1 MNSSYIIGHDKI
13 KKYISGLL
21 KENKLSH
28 GYLFS
33 GPNGIGKRLLSLEV
47 SKIVFCKNSKIEAC
61 GSCSSC
67 HKFDSLNHPDIIM
80 IEPDGN
86 SIKNKQVEDIQSFIK
101 IKPNESEKKIIIIDN
116 ADKMTI
122 SAQNRI
128 LKTLEEPPSY
138 GMIFLIS
145 SKPHALLPTIKSRC
159 QIIDFGKIEDEIIE
173 KYLETKE
180 NLTSENAKLT
190 SKFADGS
197 LRVAID
203 IVHSEKFKL
212 RREQVVKL
220 SDVLIKK
227 ELIKIYDLLNE
238 IGDQSEDII
247 EILDLLNIWFRDLM
261 FLKSFN
267 SVDMIFN
274 LDFEKELKEQSR
286 ILNLNNALTYIE
298 MIENTKK
305 KIASNVNC
313 TLAFES
319 CVLNIQ
325 EV

>member
-1 MNSSYIIGHDKI
+1 MDIRNIIGHNKI
-13 KKYISGLL
+13 KMHIESSL

-33 GPNGIGKRLLSLEV
+33 GPSGIGKRLLSLGV
-47 SKIVFCKNSKIEAC
+47 SKTVFCKNSDIEAC
-61 GSCSSC
+61 GKCSSC
-67 HKFDSLNHPDIIM
+67 HKFESNNHPDIM
-80 IEPDGN
+80 IIEADGS

-101 IKPNESEKKIIIIDN
+101 IKPNESEKKIIIIDD
-116 ADKMTI
+116 ADKMTV

-138 GMIFLIS
+138 GMMFLIS
-145 SKPHALLPTIKSRC
+145 SKPHSLLPTIKSRC
-159 QIIDFGKIEDEIIE
+159 QILDFGKIEDKLIERYLIDNREI
-173 KYLETKE
+173 
-180 NLTSENAKLT
+180 NSENAKLI

-203 IVHSEKFKL
+203 IVTSDKFKEH
-212 RREQVVKL
+212 REQVMKL
-220 SDVLIKK
+220 SDVIIKNDLIKV
-227 ELIKIYDLLNE
+227 YDLLSE
-238 IGDQSEDII
+238 IGDQKEDIN
-247 EILDLLNIWFRDLM
+247 EILDLLNVWFRDLM

-267 SVDMIFN
+267 SVEMVFN
-274 LDFEKELKEQSR
+274 LDFEKELREQSR
-286 ILNLNNALTYIE
+286 LINPSNTLIYIE
-298 MIENTKK
+298 LIENTKK

-313 TLAFES
+313 TLALES

>member
-1 MNSSYIIGHDKI
+1 MDIRNIIGHEKI
-13 KKYISGLL
+13 KTYIAGSM
-21 KENKLSH
+21 KENRLSH

-33 GPNGIGKRLLSLEV
+33 GPNGIGKRLLSLGV
-47 SKIVFCKNSKIEAC
+47 SKTIFCKESDVLAC
-61 GSCSSC
+61 GNCSAC
-67 HKFDSLNHPDIIM
+67 HKFDSLNHPDIM
-80 IEPDGN
+80 IIEADGN
-86 SIKNKQVEDIQSFIK
+86 SIKNKQVEDIQNFIK
-101 IKPNESEKKIIIIDN
+101 IKPNESEKKIIIIDD
-116 ADKMTI
+116 ADKMTV

-145 SKPHALLPTIKSRC
+145 SKPHSLLPTIKSRC
-159 QIIDFGKIEDEIIE
+159 QILDFGKIEDELIE
-173 KYLETKE
+173 KYLIDKQDV
-180 NLTSENAKLT
+180 SAENAKLI

-197 LRVAID
+197 LRIATD
-203 IVHSEKFKL
+203 IVVSEKFKEH
-212 RREQVVKL
+212 REQVVKL

-227 ELIKIYDLLNE
+227 ELMKVYDLLIE
-238 IGDQSEDII
+238 IGDQKEDIN
-247 EILDLLNIWFRDLM
+247 EILDLLNVWFRDLM

-274 LDFEKELKEQSR
+274 LDFEKELREQSR
-286 ILNLNNALTYIE
+286 LLNQNNTLIYME

-313 TLAFES
+313 TLALES